1 MLILNNIK
9 QLNDFIKLTG
19 ITRPENIA
27 KLLADKKVIVSPDV
41 AKVILKAA

>member
-19 ITRPENIA
+19 KRPENIA
-27 KLLADKKVIVSPDV
+27 EFLAGKNVIVSPVV